1 MAVADIRTHIEDGLI
16 ERVGI
21 LRWYVASWRDIQ
33 KGEGVQSRW
42 RI

>member
-21 LRWYVASWRDIQ
+21 LR
-33 KGEGVQSRW
+33 
-42 RI
+42 